1 MLAVRGERRRFLE
14 REEGDL
20 LYVMQGYSRGAGHID
35 DNLKQAHVARD
46 YMTFMAC
53 ENAMLKGEA
62 YEAKEDAEVI

>member
-1 MLAVRGERRRFLE
+1 
-14 REEGDL
+14 
-20 LYVMQGYSRGAGHID
+20 MQGYSRGAGHID